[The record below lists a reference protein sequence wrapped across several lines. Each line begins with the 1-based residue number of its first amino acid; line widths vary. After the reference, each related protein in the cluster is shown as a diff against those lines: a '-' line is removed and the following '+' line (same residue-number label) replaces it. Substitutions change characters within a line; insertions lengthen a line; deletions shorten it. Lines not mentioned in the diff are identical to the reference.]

1 MLSRTADNLYWIARN
16 MERAETAAR
25 LLEVG
30 ARISLLPSAQGYRN
44 DWDSLLRAS
53 GNANGYVAKYGAPA
67 QAQIESY
74 LFFDRDNPNSV
85 ASCITNA
92 REKAR
97 IIRTALTTQRWDSAN
112 PAFQELPQLSC
123 QTAPP

>member
-30 ARISLLPSAQGYRN
+30 ARISLLPTAQGYRN

-53 GNANGYVAKYGAPA
+53 GNANGYAAKYGHPA

-74 LFFDRDNPNSV
+74 LFFDRDNP
-85 ASCITNA
+85 
-92 REKAR
+92 
-97 IIRTALTTQRWDSAN
+97 
-112 PAFQELPQLSC
+112 
-123 QTAPP
+123 